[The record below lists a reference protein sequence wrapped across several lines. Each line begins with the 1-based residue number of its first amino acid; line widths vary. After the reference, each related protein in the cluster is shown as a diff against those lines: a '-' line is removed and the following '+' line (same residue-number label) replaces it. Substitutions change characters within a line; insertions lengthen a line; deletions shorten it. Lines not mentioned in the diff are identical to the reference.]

1 MTEHRLTC
9 PRILPR
15 ACSSPHGPSSE
26 GTTWCKDLTSRHSY
40 AQLVWAVSSL
50 LSILFKLV
58 STLPAELHCTSHY
71 DVITIRKVQTF
82 PLFWSGLV
90 HNDSANA
97 VEICWNL
104 LRMWRLVDPWGR
116 GNKGRCPRTSRGP
129 WRALPPFCT
138 SGWRSLRRWRP
149 AALEGP
155 PENRELSN

>member
-1 MTEHRLTC
+1 MAQALKEPLDVRTWHQ
-9 PRILPR
+9 
-15 ACSSPHGPSSE
+15 
-26 GTTWCKDLTSRHSY
+26 GTAMHSY
-40 AQLVWAVSSL
+40 AQLVWAVSSHSSL
-50 LSILFKLV
+50 LSRLFKLV
-58 STLPAELHCTSHY
+58 SSLPAELHCTSHY
-71 DVITIRKVQTF
+71 NVITTRKVQTF

-104 LRMWRLVDPWGR
+104 LNLLKMWCLVDPWGR